1 MKRVLIVAG
10 ITACFLS
17 VPAFADSQDGM
28 ANAKKAG
35 CLNCHAVDMKLVG
48 PAYKEVAAKYKGDA
62 TAEAKLIKKVT
73 EGGSGNWGSMPM
85 PSQKGRMTDA
95 ELKVTVGWILS
106 L

>member
-1 MKRVLIVAG
+1 MKRVLMIAGVA
-10 ITACFLS
+10 ACFLS
-17 VPAFADSQDGM
+17 VSAFADQQDGL

-62 TAEAKLIKKVT
+62 TAEAKLIKKVND
-73 EGGSGNWGSMPM
+73 GGSGVWGSMPM
-85 PSQKGRMTDA
+85 PAQKGKMTDA
-95 ELKVTVGWILS
+95 EFKTTIDWILS

>member
-1 MKRVLIVAG
+1 MKRVLIIAG

-17 VPAFADSQDGM
+17 VPAFAEDGKDL
-28 ANAKKAG
+28 AKKAG

-62 TAEAKLIKKVT
+62 TAEAKLIKKVND
-73 EGGSGNWGSMPM
+73 GGSGVWGTMPM

-95 ELKVTVGWILS
+95 ELKTTVGWILS

>member
-1 MKRVLIVAG
+1 MKRVLIIAG

-17 VPAFADSQDGM
+17 VPAFAEDGKDL
-28 ANAKKAG
+28 AKKAG

-62 TAEAKLIKKVT
+62 TAEAKLIKKVND
-73 EGGSGNWGSMPM
+73 GGSGVWGTMPM
-85 PSQKGRMTDA
+85 PAQKGRMTDA
-95 ELKVTVGWILS
+95 EFKTTVDWILS